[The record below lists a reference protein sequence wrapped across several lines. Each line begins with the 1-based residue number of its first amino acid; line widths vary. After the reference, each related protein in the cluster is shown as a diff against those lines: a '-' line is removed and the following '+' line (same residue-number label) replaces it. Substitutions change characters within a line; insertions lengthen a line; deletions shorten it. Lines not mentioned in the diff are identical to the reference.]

1 MVKFSKIYFKRNE
14 MTDIKASN
22 KDDSNLIADNENE
35 NKSIKEETKK
45 RLSIRETEYLM
56 FLDEDE

>member
-1 MVKFSKIYFKRNE
+1 

-45 RLSIRETEYLM
+45 RLSIREMEYLM